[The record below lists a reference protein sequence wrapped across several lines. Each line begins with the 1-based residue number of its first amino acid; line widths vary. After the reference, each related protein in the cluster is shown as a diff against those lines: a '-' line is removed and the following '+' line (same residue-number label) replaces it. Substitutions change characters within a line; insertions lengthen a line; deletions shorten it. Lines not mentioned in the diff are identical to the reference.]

1 MGINLL
7 NIQPHKVSRDLSGYI
22 TFLFGPAKSGKTT
35 FGTQMPDHLLLAFEH
50 GYNAI
55 PGAMAQDITSWGE
68 MKQVLRELKKPE
80 FKEMFQS
87 IIIDTADIA
96 ADMCQKYICNQL
108 GIDNIGDGGWT
119 NNGWSKYKKEF
130 EDTFRTLAQMGYAI
144 VFISHDKEKTIKP
157 QNGAEYQQIGSSVQS
172 SALSVIENMS
182 DIIAYAHPKI
192 LADGTSRM
200 VLTLRS
206 PDNSVRCGC
215 RFKYIDNEIDF
226 TYDALVKALNR
237 AIDKEAEI
245 TNGRFV
251 TDEKQQVSAPKEY
264 NFEEMMGNF
273 QNLAS
278 ALMEQNQS
286 NAAKITA
293 IVERYLGKGKKAG
306 DCSPSQCEQ
315 LELILIDLKD
325 LLN

>member
-1 MGINLL
+1 
-7 NIQPHKVSRDLSGYI
+7 
-22 TFLFGPAKSGKTT
+22 
-35 FGTQMPDHLLLAFEH
+35 
-50 GYNAI
+50 
-55 PGAMAQDITSWGE
+55 MAQDITSWGE

-80 FKEMFQS
+80 SKEMFQS
-87 IIIDTADIA
+87 IIIDTVDLA

-157 QNGAEYQQIGSSVQS
+157 QNGTEYQQIGSSVQS

-192 LADGTSRM
+192 LADGTSHM

-226 TYDALVKALNR
+226 TYDALVKALNK